1 MRKQAWLAM
10 VGMLVAGVV
19 GVAQSDEIAN
29 AEDFDA
35 AMKDVGKNFEAVRSG
50 MEARD
55 GAAVTG
61 GTENLVAIF
70 GRVEA
75 FFEARE
81 LEAGIT
87 AAGEAKQ
94 AASDIVSALENQAF
108 DQLQGARDRIG
119 ATCRTCHTEYRE
131 QVEDG
136 GYRIKDGVL

>member
-10 VGMLVAGVV
+10 AGVLVAGVV
-19 GVAQSDEIAN
+19 GIAQSDEIAT
-29 AEDFDA
+29 AESFDA
-35 AMKDVGKNFEAVRSG
+35 AMKDVGKNFGGVRSG

-55 GAAVTG
+55 GEAVSG
-61 GTENLVAIF
+61 GAENLVAIF
-70 GRVEA
+70 ERVEA
-75 FFEARE
+75 FFAARE
-81 LEAGIT
+81 LEIGVT
-87 AAGEAKQ
+87 AAGEARQ
-94 AASDIVSALENQAF
+94 AASDLVSALENQAF